1 MSAVNVEIKGGDKYK
16 KFLAKM
22 AEIAGG
28 VKAGILENATN
39 ANKKGGA
46 GIAAYAVWNEFGV
59 PNIPVTDKMRAYM
72 HYQGVHLKKSTTSIS
87 IPPRPFMRTVAK
99 SDAPKKWCSA
109 MVAHVRGYANNPQRW
124 KDSLGVAGYMMKGD
138 IQNSIMNGNWTPN
151 APLTVKWKSERGKSQ
166 PDKPLFDTGD
176 MYHAVDF
183 QVVDKL

>member
-1 MSAVNVEIKGGDKYK
+1 MAVTVSIKGGDKYK

-28 VKAGILENATN
+28 VKAGILEDATN
-39 ANKKGGA
+39 ANTKGGA

-59 PNIPVTDKMRAYM
+59 PNIPVTEKMRAYM
-72 HYQGVHLKKSTTSIS
+72 HYQGVHLKKDTTSIS

-99 SDAPKKWCSA
+99 ERPKVWVGT
-109 MVAHVRGYANNPQRW
+109 MVGHIRGRASNPAVW
-124 KDSLGVAGYMMKGD
+124 KEALGKAGEQMVKD
-138 IQNSIMNGNWTPN
+138 IQNSIQNGSWTPN

-176 MYHAVDF
+176 MFHAVAF
-183 QVVDKL
+183 KVVDKL

>member
-1 MSAVNVEIKGGDKYK
+1 MSAVNVKITGGDKYK
-16 KFLAKM
+16 KFLSKM

-99 SDAPKKWCSA
+99 EKPKTWVST
-109 MVAHVRGYANNPQRW
+109 MVAHIRGHANEPAKW
-124 KDSLGVAGYMMKGD
+124 KEALGLAGSQMKKD
-138 IQNSIMNGNWTPN
+138 IQDSIQNGNWVPN

-183 QVVDKL
+183 EVVDKL